1 MPLPE
6 PQAPAYS
13 TEDCAICHESLHIAP
28 SDEGGS
34 SYIIDDVELFCDS
47 GRQKGHHFHWSCIT
61 DYVKDG
67 GDRAKC
73 PRCGGNTLDKQ
84 GRMIVG
90 VTNEG
95 GVQGGID
102 LGDIIVRLPV
112 LHASRHIH

>member
-13 TEDCAICHESLHIAP
+13 TEDCAICRESLHIAP

-73 PRCGGNTLDKQ
+73 PRCGARGS
-84 GRMIVG
+84 RAAARRSR
-90 VTNEG
+90 VT
-95 GVQGGID
+95 
-102 LGDIIVRLPV
+102 
-112 LHASRHIH
+112 H